1 MLHTNYNYFN
11 WRADNATTPSTSSVG
26 TSLTPGNNTKGS
38 WVTCIASGSVTEDV
52 YGIFIALNGAGVSA
66 LAKDCIVDIGIDP
79 AGGTS
84 FTVVLADLYA
94 GNNGV
99 MNANG
104 GGFITFYFPL
114 FIKSGSTIGARA
126 SVNNATVGT
135 VRAKISIFGKPSAP
149 ELFKTAAFVRSYGTD
164 AANSRGTAV
173 TIGASSSEG
182 SWTSIG
188 TIADDNVWHWQL
200 GCGINENAYQDTT
213 YVVDMAIGDG
223 SNKFMVMENIPMI
236 MGDAE
241 TIGTRI
247 MNNTTYQA
255 ANGAT
260 IYVRAVSDLVTPDAT
275 AYFSVYGAGG

>member
-11 WRADNATTPSTSSVG
+11 WRANNGSTPSGSAVG
-26 TSLTPGNNTKGS
+26 TAITPGNNTKGS

-52 YGIFIALNGAGVSA
+52 YGIFIALNNAGVSA
-66 LAKDCIVDIGIDP
+66 LAKNCIVDIGIDP

-84 FTVVLADLYA
+84 FTTVIPDLFA
-94 GNNGV
+94 GNCGLSV
-99 MNANG
+99 AG
-104 GGFITFYFPL
+104 SAGFITFYFPL

-135 VRAKISIFGKPSAP
+135 VRAKIDIFGKPSAP
-149 ELFKTAAFVRSYGTD
+149 ELFKTGSFVRAYGIVSGSSKGTD
-164 AANSRGTAV
+164 V

-200 GCGINENAYQDTT
+200 GCGINGANYQDTT
-213 YVVDMAIGDG
+213 YVADMSIGDG
-223 SNKFMVMENIPMI
+223 SNKFIVMQDVPVVVTTSE
-236 MGDAE
+236 A
-241 TIGTRI
+241 IGTRI
-247 MNNTTYQA
+247 TNNTTYQA

-260 IYVRAVSDLVTPDAT
+260 IYVRAVGDLASPDSPASF
-275 AYFSVYGAGG
+275 AVYGLGG